1 MEFVQY
7 LKPTI
12 STKQITIS
20 NQIGDKEADISQQA
34 NNIAK
39 LNSIGKEPIV
49 WYNGIVVPKQN
60 IDGFSLKSNK
70 FLPTLEVYFY
80 DETSIMRN
88 QAFARDNTIISIF
101 IDTRTKDTSNASV
114 LRPIRMDFKIT
125 DFSYDEDTK
134 LLYVQGV
141 PDIDDLYI
149 EDISSYPDQ
158 TAWECLKNVAKK
170 TKMGF
175 YSNVSNT
182 NDKMTWLNYSLE
194 NLTFIKDTTKR
205 AYRSEKSFFTSYV
218 DYYYNLNFV
227 DIEKVFADKT
237 VQVGTVTTIPEGLD
251 EGDSQINTELFI
263 TSQKNTEIRSNITY
277 DNYEVLNQSTK
288 ISIDNGYHTL
298 LHYYDRT
305 ANWSQKAGVFLRFKM
320 ETNTDGTGYILK
332 DTHGV
337 GDESFFNKNV
347 KRVYMQPLD
356 ISNTHRNYNYA
367 VFNNKNNLE
376 EIDKLVMKLDMTI
389 PNFNFYKYQKIP
401 VYILDPTVGNENIL
415 NESLT
420 GEWVIREINYY
431 FSYNTELQQELIL
444 SKRELTKQQA

>member
-1 MEFVQY
+1 MEFKQY

-12 STKQITIS
+12 STKQISIS
-20 NQIGDKEADISQQA
+20 NKIGNTEADISQQA
-34 NNIAK
+34 DNITKAK
-39 LNSIGKEPIV
+39 SIGKEPII

-60 IDGFSLKSNK
+60 IDGFSLRSNN
-70 FLPTLEVYFY
+70 FLPTFEAYFY

-88 QAFARDNTIISIF
+88 QAFARDNTIISLF
-101 IDTRTKDTSNASV
+101 IDTRTADT
-114 LRPIRMDFKIT
+114 LFPIRMDFKIT
-125 DFSYDEDTK
+125 DYSYDEETQ
-134 LLYVQGV
+134 LLYVQGI

-158 TAWECLKNVAKK
+158 TSWKCLKNVAKK
-170 TKMGF
+170 TKLGF
-175 YSNVSNT
+175 YSNVNNT
-182 NDKMTWLNYSLE
+182 TDKMNWLNYGLE
-194 NLTFIKDTTKR
+194 NLTFIKDTTKK

-227 DIEKVFADKT
+227 DVEKVFADTT

-251 EGDSQINTELFI
+251 EKNSQTNTELYI
-263 TSQKNTEIRSNITY
+263 TSSKHTEIRSNITY
-277 DNYEVLNQSTK
+277 ESYEVLNQSTK

-305 ANWSQKAGVFLRFKM
+305 ANWSQKAGAFLRFKI
-320 ETNTDGTGYILK
+320 ETNTDGTGYIMK

-401 VYILDPTVGNENIL
+401 VYILDPTAGNDNIL
-415 NESLT
+415 NETLT
-420 GEWVIREINYY
+420 GDWIIREINYS
-431 FSYNTELQQELIL
+431 FSSNTELQQELIL
-444 SKRELTKQQA
+444 CKRELTKQQKA

>member
-1 MEFVQY
+1 MEFKQY

-12 STKQITIS
+12 STKQISIS
-20 NQIGDKEADISQQA
+20 NQTASNESDISQQA
-34 NNIAK
+34 NNISK
-39 LNSIGKEPIV
+39 LNSIGKEPII
-49 WYNGIVVPKQN
+49 WYNGIVVAKQN
-60 IDGFSLKSNK
+60 IDGFSLKSNN
-70 FLPTLEVYFY
+70 FLPTFEAYFY

-88 QAFARDNTIISIF
+88 QAFARDNTIISLF
-101 IDTRTKDTSNASV
+101 IDTRTKDT
-114 LRPIRMDFKIT
+114 LTPIRMDFKIT
-125 DFSYDEDTK
+125 DFSYDEETQ

-141 PDIDDLYI
+141 PDIDDLYV

-158 TAWECLKNVAKK
+158 TSWECLKNIAKK
-170 TKMGF
+170 TKLGF
-175 YSNVSNT
+175 YSNVNNT
-182 NDKMTWLNYSLE
+182 SDKMNWLNYSLE

-227 DIEKVFADKT
+227 DVEKVFADKT
-237 VQVGTVTTIPEGLD
+237 VQVGTVTTMPEGFD
-251 EGDSQINTELFI
+251 ESNAQTNTELYI
-263 TSQKNTEIRSNITY
+263 TSSKHTEMRSNITY
-277 DNYEVLNQSTK
+277 DSYEVLNQSTK

-305 ANWSQKAGVFLRFKM
+305 ANWSQKAGAFLRFKM
-320 ETNTDGTGYILK
+320 ETNTDGTGYIMK

-376 EIDKLVMKLDMTI
+376 EIDKIVMKLDMTI
-389 PNFNFYKYQKIP
+389 PNFNFYKFQKIP
-401 VYILDPTVGNENIL
+401 VYILDATVGNDNIL
-415 NESLT
+415 NETLS
-420 GEWVIREINYY
+420 GEWIIREINYK

-444 SKRELTKQQA
+444 CKRELTKQQQA

>member
-1 MEFVQY
+1 MEFKQY

-12 STKQITIS
+12 STKQISITNQTAS
-20 NQIGDKEADISQQA
+20 NESDISQQA
-34 NNIAK
+34 NNITK
-39 LNSIGKEPIV
+39 LNSIGKEPII

-60 IDGFSLKSNK
+60 IDGFSLKSNN
-70 FLPTLEVYFY
+70 FLPSFEAYFY

-88 QAFARDNTIISIF
+88 QAFARDNTIISLF
-101 IDTRTKDTSNASV
+101 IDTRTKDT
-114 LRPIRMDFKIT
+114 LTPIRMDFKIT
-125 DFSYDEDTK
+125 DFSYDEETQ

-158 TAWECLKNVAKK
+158 TSWECLKNVAKK
-170 TKMGF
+170 TKLGF
-175 YSNVSNT
+175 YSNVNNT
-182 NDKMTWLNYSLE
+182 TDKMNWLNYSLE
-194 NLTFIKDTTKR
+194 NIRFIKDTTKR

-237 VQVGTVTTIPEGLD
+237 VQVGTVTTMPEGLD
-251 EGDSQINTELFI
+251 ESNAQTNTELYI
-263 TSQKNTEIRSNITY
+263 TSAKHTEIRSNITY
-277 DNYEVLNQSTK
+277 DSYEILNQSTK

-305 ANWSQKAGVFLRFKM
+305 ANWSQKAGAFLRFNM
-320 ETNTDGTGYILK
+320 ETNTDGTGYIMK

-376 EIDKLVMKLDMTI
+376 EIDKIVMKLDMTI

-401 VYILDPTVGNENIL
+401 VYIVDATVGNDNIL
-415 NESLT
+415 NETLS
-420 GEWVIREINYY
+420 GEWVIREINYK

-444 SKRELTKQQA
+444 CKRELTKQQ